1 MDRTG
6 VILLMKYISGAY
18 RSFRTVDDDQAEHE
32 VAVWH
37 DILQDIPNQLAMERT
52 RELCRVNTTFPPT
65 PAAIY
70 QACTQQQERS
80 VYDIQKIEREQEVL
94 ALKEYHENNVVGP
107 PPDHVLEKLNKLF
120 NKTRVPAFNDYSDG
134 GEDDE

>member
-1 MDRTG
+1 M
-6 VILLMKYISGAY
+6 ILLMKYISGAY

-37 DILQDIPNQLAMERT
+37 DILQDIPNQLAMEKT
-52 RELCRVNTTFPPT
+52 RDLCRTNTEFPPT
-65 PAAIY
+65 PAKIY

-80 VYDIQKIEREQEVL
+80 VYDVQKIEREQEAL
-94 ALKEYHENNVVGP
+94 SLKEYHENNIVGP